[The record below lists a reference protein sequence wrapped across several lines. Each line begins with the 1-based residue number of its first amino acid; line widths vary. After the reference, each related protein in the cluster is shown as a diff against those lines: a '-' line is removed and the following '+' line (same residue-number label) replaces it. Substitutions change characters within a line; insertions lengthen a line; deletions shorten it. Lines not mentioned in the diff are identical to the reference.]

1 MTKPFAVAE
10 LVARIRLRLRT
21 GGVDPGAAAG
31 GLEAGDLRLDVRGRR
46 ARCGE
51 TVVDLTAR
59 EFDLLETFM
68 RHPDQVLS
76 REQLLLHVW
85 NDGVDPASNVV
96 DVFVRTLRGKIG
108 PDRIRTVRGLGYRL
122 EVRS

>member
-1 MTKPFAVAE
+1 M
-10 LVARIRLRLRT
+10 
-21 GGVDPGAAAG
+21 
-31 GLEAGDLRLDVRGRR
+31 RGRR